1 MNSRVF
7 LAAIIVLG
15 LGCSLV
21 CAQPQPSTFLKNRIG
36 LTDAE
41 IQQISQGQVVTK
53 VLDTGSKYGMLVFGG
68 VYVNAPIPKFAEAY
82 RNVNNLLKDKVYIAV
97 QEFSQ
102 GGKPPTIA
110 DFARLE
116 LPKQDVDEVKGCKPG
131 DCDIQIFDNVTAL
144 QSKINWS
151 SPDRYKQ
158 ANQLVRERLVQGMTQ
173 YLSGGLQA
181 LGNYR
186 DRESPLNL
194 YQATKEM
201 VDRSFY
207 IPKEKMPGI
216 YNHVV
221 DYPKGKMAGADDFFY
236 WQNMDFGQG
245 PTIRVDHVTI
255 FPGSYGPI
263 QSIVADKQLYCTRYI
278 RLALQ
283 MFYCVLDSQN
293 PNKPGFYLLEMND
306 SQLPDFG
313 GLKLSVVRKVATG
326 KSVEGTTNTLTLFK
340 RILEGK

>member
-1 MNSRVF
+1 MSSRIVV
-7 LAAIIVLG
+7 ATIIVLG

-97 QEFSQ
+97 QEFSK
-102 GGKPPTIA
+102 GGKPPVLA

-116 LPKQDVDEVKGCKPG
+116 VPKKDIDELKSCKPG
-131 DCDIQIFDNVTAL
+131 DCDIQIFDNVTTL
-144 QSKINWS
+144 QSKMNWS
-151 SPDRYKQ
+151 SPDRYSQ
-158 ANQLVRERLVQGMTQ
+158 ANQVVRERLVQGLTQ
-173 YLSGGLQA
+173 YMNGGLQA
-181 LGNYR
+181 LGSYR
-186 DRESPLNL
+186 DRENALNL

-207 IPKEKMPGI
+207 LPKEKVPAI

-221 DYPKGKMAGADDFFY
+221 DYPKGKMAGAEDFFY

-245 PTIRVDHVTI
+245 PTVRVDHVTI
-255 FPGSYGPI
+255 FPGSVGPI
-263 QSIVADKQLYCTRYI
+263 QSIVADKQLYATRYI

-283 MFYCVLDSQN
+283 MFYCVQDSQN

-313 GLKLSVVRKVATG
+313 GLKLSIVRNVATS
-326 KSVEGTTNTLTLFK
+326 KSVEGTNNTLALFK

>member
-1 MNSRVF
+1 MNSRIF
-7 LAAIIVLG
+7 LAAIVVWG

-41 IQQISQGQVVTK
+41 IQKITSGQVATR
-53 VLDTGSKYGMLVFGG
+53 VLDTGSKYGMLVFGA
-68 VYVNAPIPKFAEAY
+68 VYINAPVPKFAEAY
-82 RNVNNLLKDKVYIAV
+82 RNVNNLLKDKIYIAV

-116 LPKQDVDEVKGCKPG
+116 LPRQDVDELKDCKMG
-131 DCDIQIFDNVTAL
+131 DCDIQIFDKVTAL

-151 SPDRYKQ
+151 SPERYAQ
-158 ANQLVRERLVQGMTQ
+158 ANQLVRERLVQGITQ

-186 DRESPLNL
+186 DRENPLNL

-201 VDRSFY
+201 VERSSY
-207 IPKEKMPGI
+207 IPKEKMPGVYSHI
-216 YNHVV
+216 V
-221 DYPKGKMAGADDFFY
+221 DYPKGKMTGADDFFY

-255 FPGSYGPI
+255 FPGTYGPV
-263 QSIVADKQLYCTRYI
+263 QSIVADKQLYATRYI

-283 MFYCVLDSQN
+283 LFYCVRDTQN
-293 PNKPGFYLLEMND
+293 PNKSGFYLLEMND

-313 GLKLSVVRKVATG
+313 GLKLSIVRKVATS
-326 KSVEGTTNTLTLFK
+326 KSVEGTTNTLALFK
-340 RILEGK
+340 RVLEGK